1 MKRFLFFLCITLC
14 LISCNRKQE
23 VQTGEVHEIRTEKDL
38 EGKVVGTLTGT
49 CFEIDFAGRSDFRLV
64 RQPTL
69 SDLIASLHRGRID
82 AILYDE
88 VSLPDTILRKNGI
101 KMAFRTETSYPCAFA
116 CTKSNLD
123 LVNKFNEFLAKLKSS
138 GELRDITDKWMN
150 ATDYTNVEMP
160 KIQIDSLNGEPLI
173 VGTSYTTAPISYMI
187 GDEWYGLEI
196 EILNRFGE
204 YIGRPVHYRLF
215 DFAAIIPALQSGNI
229 DIAGGVLFV
238 TEERQKK
245 LLLTDAYY
253 YCHGAFFVRD
263 LSSET
268 GNEASDF
275 PNFKESFNKNLLV
288 ENRWVFLARGLKV
301 TLEITLLSL
310 LFGSMLGIGLLAMR
324 RSQRS
329 WLNKTAKIYS
339 SILRGIPMVV
349 LLMILFY
356 IVLIG
361 FSGVGVAVVAFS
373 MTFASSFA
381 ATMDNAILAVGNQ
394 QHEAGEAMGFTK
406 VQIFRFITG
415 PQALTR
421 ALPQLKGEAISL
433 IKNTSVVGYVA
444 IQDLTRACDMIRAR
458 TFEAFFPLLFITV
471 IYFILA
477 WLMSKFLDY
486 IFKIAIKI

>member
-23 VQTGEVHEIRTEKDL
+23 VQTGEVHEIRMEKDL

-123 LVNKFNEFLAKLKSS
+123 LVNKFNEFLARLKSS

-329 WLNKTAKIYS
+329 WLNKTAKAYS
-339 SILRGIPMVV
+339 LILRGIPMVV

-356 IVLIG
+356 IVLVG

-381 ATMDNAILAVGNQ
+381 ATMDNAIQAVGDQ
-394 QHEAGEAMGFTK
+394 QREAGEAMGFSNI
-406 VQIFRFITG
+406 QILRYITG
-415 PQALTR
+415 PQALKR
-421 ALPQLKGEAISL
+421 ALPQFKSEAVAL

-477 WLMSKFLDY
+477 WLMGKFLDY

>member
-1 MKRFLFFLCITLC
+1 MKRLLYLLCITLC
-14 LISCNRKQE
+14 LVSCSKKQE
-23 VQTGEVHEIRTEKDL
+23 TKDTDEQEIRTEKDL

-69 SDLIASLHRGRID
+69 SDLIASLRKGRID
-82 AILYDE
+82 ALLYDE
-88 VSLPDTILRKNGI
+88 VSIPDTLLHKNGL
-101 KMAFRTETSYPCAFA
+101 KLAFRTETSYPCAFA
-116 CTKSNLD
+116 CTKLNQD

-138 GELRDITDKWMN
+138 GELRKITEKWMN
-150 ATDYTNVEMP
+150 ASDYANVEMP
-160 KIQIDSLNGEPLI
+160 EIQNDSLSGEPLI
-173 VGTSYTTAPISYMI
+173 VGTSYTTAPISYMV
-187 GDEWYGLEI
+187 GDEWHGFEI

-204 YIGRPVHYRLF
+204 YIGRPVQYRLF

-245 LLLTDAYY
+245 LILTDVYY
-253 YCHGAFFVRD
+253 YCYGAFFVRD
-263 LSSET
+263 LSSVI

-275 PNFKESFNKNLLV
+275 ADFKESFNKNLLV

-329 WLNKTAKIYS
+329 WLNKAAKGYS
-339 SILRGIPMVV
+339 SFLRGIPMVV

-356 IVLIG
+356 VVLVG
-361 FSGVGVAVVAFS
+361 FSGIGVAVVAFS

-394 QHEAGEAMGFTK
+394 QHEAGEAMGFTEI
-406 VQIFRFITG
+406 QIFRYITG
-415 PQALTR
+415 PQALKR
-421 ALPQLKGEAISL
+421 ALPQFKSEAIAL

-477 WLMSKFLDY
+477 WLMGKFLDF

>member
-1 MKRFLFFLCITLC
+1 MKRLLYLLCITLC
-14 LISCNRKQE
+14 LVSCSKKQE
-23 VQTGEVHEIRTEKDL
+23 TKDTDVQEIRTEKDL

-69 SDLIASLHRGRID
+69 SDLIASLRKGRID

-88 VSLPDTILRKNGI
+88 VSLPDTLLRRNGL
-101 KMAFRTETSYPCAFA
+101 KLAFRTETSYPCAFA

-138 GELRDITDKWMN
+138 GELREITDKWMN
-150 ATDYTNVEMP
+150 TTDYAKLEMP
-160 KIQIDSLNGEPLI
+160 DIQNDSLSGEPLI

-187 GDEWYGLEI
+187 GDEWCGFEI
-196 EILNRFGE
+196 EILNRFGK
-204 YIGRPVHYRLF
+204 YIGRPVQYQLF
-215 DFAAIIPALQSGNI
+215 DFAAIVPALQAGKI
-229 DIAGGVLFV
+229 DMAGGVLFV
-238 TEERQKK
+238 TEERQKV
-245 LLLTDAYY
+245 LALTDVYY
-253 YCHGAFFVRD
+253 NCHGAFFVRD
-263 LSSET
+263 LYSAT
-268 GNEASDF
+268 GNDASDF
-275 PNFKESFNKNLLV
+275 PDFKESFNKNLLV

-329 WLNKTAKIYS
+329 WLNNAAKGYS
-339 SILRGIPMVV
+339 SFLRGIPMVV

-356 IVLIG
+356 VVLVG

-381 ATMDNAILAVGNQ
+381 ATLDNAIQAVGDQ
-394 QHEAGEAMGFTK
+394 QREAGEAMGFTQF
-406 VQIFRFITG
+406 QIFRYITG
-415 PQALTR
+415 PQALKR
-421 ALPQLKGEAISL
+421 ALPQFKSEAIAL

-477 WLMSKFLDY
+477 WLMGKFLDF

>member
-1 MKRFLFFLCITLC
+1 MKRLLYLLCITLC
-14 LISCNRKQE
+14 LVSCSKKQE
-23 VQTGEVHEIRTEKDL
+23 TKDTDVQEIRTEKDL

-69 SDLIASLHRGRID
+69 SDLIASLRKGRID

-88 VSLPDTILRKNGI
+88 ISLPDTLLHKNGI
-101 KMAFRTETSYPCAFA
+101 KMAFRTEKSYPCAFA

-123 LVNKFNEFLAKLKSS
+123 LVNKFNEFLARLKSS
-138 GELRDITDKWMN
+138 GELSNITDKWMN
-150 ATDYTNVEMP
+150 ATDYTHMEMP
-160 KIQIDSLNGEPLI
+160 DIQSDSLPGEPLI

-187 GDEWYGLEI
+187 GNEWYGLEI

-204 YIGRPVHYRLF
+204 YIGRPVQYHLF
-215 DFAAIIPALQSGNI
+215 DFAAIIPALQSGKI
-229 DIAGGVLFV
+229 DIAGGVIFV
-238 TEERQKK
+238 TEERQRK
-245 LLLTDAYY
+245 LALTDVYY
-253 YCHGAFFVRD
+253 HCHGGFFVRD
-263 LSSET
+263 LSAKTED
-268 GNEASDF
+268 EAPDF
-275 PNFKESFNKNLLV
+275 SNFKESFNKNLIV

-301 TLEITLLSL
+301 TLEITLLSM
-310 LFGSMLGIGLLAMR
+310 LFGSILGIGLLSMR

-394 QHEAGEAMGFTK
+394 QHEAGEAMGFTEI
-406 VQIFRFITG
+406 QIFRYITG
-415 PQALTR
+415 PQALKR
-421 ALPQLKGEAISL
+421 ALPQFKGEAIAL

-458 TFEAFFPLLFITV
+458 TFEAFFPLLFITI

>member
-38 EGKVVGTLTGT
+38 KGKVVGTLTGT

-69 SDLIASLHRGRID
+69 SDLIASLRKGRID

-88 VSLPDTILRKNGI
+88 ISLPDTLLRRNGI
-101 KMAFRTETSYPCAFA
+101 KIAFRTEKSYPCAFA

-123 LVNKFNEFLAKLKSS
+123 LVNKFNEFLARLKSS
-138 GELRDITDKWMN
+138 GELRDITDRWMN

-301 TLEITLLSL
+301 TLEITLLSM
-310 LFGSMLGIGLLAMR
+310 LFGSILGIGLLAMR

-415 PQALTR
+415 PQALKR
-421 ALPQLKGEAISL
+421 ALPQFKSEAVAL

-477 WLMSKFLDY
+477 WLMGKFLDY

>member
-1 MKRFLFFLCITLC
+1 M
-14 LISCNRKQE
+14 
-23 VQTGEVHEIRTEKDL
+23 
-38 EGKVVGTLTGT
+38 
-49 CFEIDFAGRSDFRLV
+49 
-64 RQPTL
+64 
-69 SDLIASLHRGRID
+69 
-82 AILYDE
+82 
-88 VSLPDTILRKNGI
+88 
-101 KMAFRTETSYPCAFA
+101 
-116 CTKSNLD
+116 
-123 LVNKFNEFLAKLKSS
+123 NKFNEFLARLKSS
-138 GELRDITDKWMN
+138 GELSNITDKWMN
-150 ATDYTNVEMP
+150 ASDYANVEMP
-160 KIQIDSLNGEPLI
+160 EIQNDSLSGEPLI
-173 VGTSYTTAPISYMI
+173 VGTSYTTAPISYMV
-187 GDEWYGLEI
+187 GDEWHGLEI

-204 YIGRPVHYRLF
+204 YIGRPVQYRLF
-215 DFAAIIPALQSGNI
+215 DFAAIIPALQSGKI
-229 DIAGGVLFV
+229 DMAGGVIFV
-238 TEERQKK
+238 TEERQRK
-245 LLLTDAYY
+245 LALTDVYY
-253 YCHGAFFVRD
+253 HCHGGFFVRD
-263 LSSET
+263 LSAKTED
-268 GNEASDF
+268 EAPDF
-275 PNFKESFNKNLLV
+275 SNFKESFNKNLIV

-301 TLEITLLSL
+301 TLEITLLSM
-310 LFGSMLGIGLLAMR
+310 LFGSILGIGLLAMR

-394 QHEAGEAMGFTK
+394 QHEAGEAMGFTEI
-406 VQIFRFITG
+406 QIFRYITG
-415 PQALTR
+415 PQALKR
-421 ALPQLKGEAISL
+421 ALPQFKGEAIAL

-458 TFEAFFPLLFITV
+458 TFEAFFPLLFITI